1 MKNGDFFDDLLQKN
15 LSILGSYAQKMAEF
29 DHFYL
34 NITYFKRIFSKKYN
48 FFPKMPRIIA
58 AISVVVKFFP

>member
-1 MKNGDFFDDLLQKN
+1 MLKKWPN
-15 LSILGSYAQKMAEF
+15 SII
-29 DHFYL
+29 FYL

>member
-29 DHFYL
+29 GHFL
-34 NITYFKRIFSKKYN
+34 LKYN
-48 FFPKMPRIIA
+48 LF
-58 AISVVVKFFP
+58 